1 MKLHDAGAIEDCC
14 KAPSSTRPIDMLLQ
28 PWSSILRVLTKGRD
42 LRPVQRA
49 ALEEFGIL
57 DSRQHLLVCAPTN
70 SGKTVVGYM
79 LLIEALLQNRN
90 ALLVEPLR
98 ALAQEKA
105 DELEVF
111 LGDLRPAV
119 FPSAPKVRLTTGDY
133 RLESESPDSP
143 APDGGQ
149 LIVAT
154 PERFEAILRNPSN
167 AAWIGKIGAVVVDE
181 AHLIKDPRR
190 GPTLELL
197 IASLISL
204 PAPPRVALL
213 SATVGNP
220 ERLRDWL
227 NPCQLIRSTARTPLK
242 KEVWE
247 LSASESVEETLASA
261 IGQILQDSG
270 TSVLVFV
277 YRKSS
282 ADSLA
287 RQLTDVLKTPVLSY
301 HSGQSTS
308 DKASRRDAFISGT
321 CRCVVSTTALAMG
334 VNLPATHVIVRDTTF
349 FGVGK
354 LPVDQLL
361 QILGR
366 AGRGDRIGTG
376 IVIVRPNDEWD
387 AAELT
392 RSLNEERIEPI
403 RSSFEQAPVTSAG
416 ARSRRAG
423 STDTA
428 AATVVASCL
437 SRMASEGMSQKS
449 LRTVLSNTLAGEALA
464 SSTEEA
470 VRWLSAPDRHLA
482 YVDEQDLVHLT
493 VLGRAGIQ
501 SMLPLEVVASI
512 GQLVRDLLSLDQTGA
527 LLKRW
532 SCLDH
537 LLIVSLLS
545 ERSPKLRRFSE
556 ALAGQL
562 DAWHE
567 ALPNT
572 DKSLLFAEWIVGS
585 ASTSKA
591 DELFGSLGIAVGQKQ
606 KQAEAARNKAYTCM
620 LSAAVMHQR
629 ANGVSITDLEARWSV
644 SGLEGIEES
653 WRDTMLW
660 MIAGLNNLFEIRAFY
675 HHLRE
680 NCGADVEQIKDVKR
694 YLRNIRYQG
703 YELLERIKYCSPL
716 GGLLRGL
723 HTLYADRDG
732 HTAGIGT
739 IRRLESAGI
748 ESMRQV
754 ASMSVSDLVQIG
766 VQRRYAFQI
775 RRYVERRLR

>member
-1 MKLHDAGAIEDCC
+1 MKSHDAGEATAAEKD
-14 KAPSSTRPIDMLLQ
+14 ASANSALDFPT
-28 PWSSILRVLTKGRD
+28 PWVAVLATLTGGRS
-42 LRPVQRA
+42 LRPVQRLA
-49 ALEEFGIL
+49 VEGAQILE
-57 DSRQHLLVCAPTN
+57 SRQHVVVCAPTN

-79 LLIEALLQNRN
+79 ILIEALLRSQN
-90 ALLVEPLR
+90 ALLIEPLR

-105 DELEVF
+105 DEVGVLLSDLSPEVF
-111 LGDLRPAV
+111 PT
-119 FPSAPKVRLTTGDY
+119 APKVRLTTGDY

-143 APDGGQ
+143 PPEGGQ

-167 AAWIGKIGAVVVDE
+167 AAWIGKIGAVVIDE
-181 AHLIKDPRR
+181 AHLIKDPKR

-197 IASLISL
+197 IATLISL

-220 ERLRDWL
+220 ERLREWL

-247 LSASESVEETLASA
+247 LSAEDKVEETIASS
-261 IGQILQDSG
+261 IRQILQDPG

-282 ADSLA
+282 ADALA
-287 RQLTDVLKTPVLSY
+287 RQLTEALKAQVLSY
-301 HSGQSTS
+301 HSGQSAS
-308 DKASRRDAFISGT
+308 DKASRRNAFNSGS

-366 AGRGDRIGTG
+366 AGRGDRSGTG
-376 IVIVRPNDEWD
+376 IVIVRPEDDWD
-387 AAELT
+387 ATDLAQ
-392 RSLNEERIEPI
+392 SLAEERIESI
-403 RSSFEQAPVTSAG
+403 RSSFEISPIASAG
-416 ARSRRAG
+416 ARQRDQKPNDS
-423 STDTA
+423 SV
-428 AATVVASCL
+428 ATVVASCL
-437 SRMASEGMSQKS
+437 SRGATDGIS
-449 LRTVLSNTLAGEALA
+449 LQSLQTVLNNTLAGQALA
-464 SSTEEA
+464 SRTEEA
-470 VRWLSAPDRHLA
+470 VRWLSAPERHLA
-482 YVDEQDLVHLT
+482 YMDEQALVHLT

-501 SMLPLEVVASI
+501 SMLPLETVAGV
-512 GQLVRDLLSLDQTGA
+512 GQLVRDLLSLDPTGK

-532 SCLDH
+532 SCVDH

-545 ERSPKLRRFSE
+545 DRTPKLRRFSE

-572 DKSLLFAEWIVGS
+572 DKSLLFAEWITGS

-591 DELFGSLGIAVGQKQ
+591 GELFGSLGIVAGQKQ
-606 KQAEAARNKAYTCM
+606 KQADSARNKAYTCM

-629 ANGVSITDLEARWSV
+629 ANGIPITDLESRWSI
-644 SGLEGIEES
+644 SGLSGIEEN
-653 WRDTMLW
+653 WRDIMLW
-660 MIAGLNNLFEIRAFY
+660 LISGLNNLFEIRAFY

-680 NCGADVEQIKDVKR
+680 HCEADIDQIKDVKR
-694 YLRNIRYQG
+694 YLRDIRYQG
-703 YELLERIKYCSPL
+703 YELMERIKHCSPL

-723 HTLYADRDG
+723 QTLYADRDG
-732 HTAGIGT
+732 QTAGIGT
-739 IRRLESAGI
+739 IRKLESAGI

-754 ASMSVSDLVQIG
+754 ASLSVGDLLQIG
-766 VQRRYAFQI
+766 VQRRYALQI

>member
-1 MKLHDAGAIEDCC
+1 MKTYDAGWATAAAEDAAADLALDLP
-14 KAPSSTRPIDMLLQ
+14 K
-28 PWSSILRVLTKGRD
+28 PWGTVLGSLTGGRS
-42 LRPVQRA
+42 LRPVQRLA
-49 ALEEFGIL
+49 VDEAQLLE
-57 DSRQHLLVCAPTN
+57 SRQHIVVSAPTN

-79 LLIEALLQNRN
+79 LLIEALLRNQN

-105 DELEVF
+105 DELEA
-111 LGDLRPAV
+111 LLRDLSPTV

-143 APDGGQ
+143 PPEAGH

-167 AAWIGKIGAVVVDE
+167 AAWIGKLGAVVIDE

-247 LSASESVEETLASA
+247 LSAGESVEETLANA

-277 YRKSS
+277 YRKNS
-282 ADSLA
+282 ADALA

-301 HSGQSTS
+301 HSGQSAN
-308 DKASRRDAFISGT
+308 DKASRRDAFNSGT

-366 AGRGDRIGTG
+366 AGRGDRAGTG
-376 IVIVRPNDEWD
+376 IVIVRPEDEWD
-387 AAELT
+387 AAELA

-416 ARSRRAG
+416 ARSRGAL
-423 STDTA
+423 SNDA
-428 AATVVASCL
+428 APATVVASCL

-449 LRTVLSNTLAGEALA
+449 LRTVLSNTLAGQALA
-464 SSTEEA
+464 SKSEEA
-470 VRWLSAPDRHLA
+470 VRWLSAPERHLA

-501 SMLPLEVVASI
+501 SMLPLEVVAGI
-512 GQLVRDLLSLDQTGA
+512 GQLVRDLLSLDQAGG

-532 SCLDH
+532 SCVDH

-545 ERSPKLRRFSE
+545 DRSPKLRRFSE

-591 DELFGSLGIAVGQKQ
+591 GELFGSLGIAAGQKQ

-620 LSAAVMHQR
+620 LSAAVMHLR
-629 ANGVSITDLEARWSV
+629 ASGVSITDLESRWSV
-644 SGLEGIEES
+644 SGLAGVEEA
-653 WRDTMLW
+653 WRDTTLW
-660 MIAGLNNLFEIRAFY
+660 LVSGINNLFEIRAFY
-675 HHLRE
+675 HHLWE
-680 NCGADVEQIKDVKR
+680 HCEADVDQIKNVKR
-694 YLRNIRYQG
+694 YLRDIRYQG
-703 YELLERIKYCSPL
+703 YELLERIKHCSPL

-723 HTLYADRDG
+723 QTLYADRDG
-732 HTAGIGT
+732 QTAGIGT

-766 VQRRYAFQI
+766 VQRRYALQI